1 MFTCGNW
8 IEPSLD
14 RFACATLMD
23 RQSFLKAASGFAQK
37 GGIHLVRGA
46 DEMRIAQHF
55 SGGIRW
61 KFTNESVKRTTEIK
75 RFSRTPILLSAVIA
89 IVNLFSAVRFA
100 D

>member
-1 MFTCGNW
+1 
-8 IEPSLD
+8 
-14 RFACATLMD
+14 
-23 RQSFLKAASGFAQK
+23 
-37 GGIHLVRGA
+37 
-46 DEMRIAQHF
+46 MRIAQHF